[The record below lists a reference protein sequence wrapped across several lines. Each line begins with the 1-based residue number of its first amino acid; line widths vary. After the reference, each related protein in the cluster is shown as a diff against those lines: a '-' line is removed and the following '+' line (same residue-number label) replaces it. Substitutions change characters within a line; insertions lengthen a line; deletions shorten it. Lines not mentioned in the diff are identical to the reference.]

1 MTPSVEEVLYGGHDK
16 PGERNRLSLGFWEQ
30 MISTPLGRAV
40 LARFIS
46 RVGGEAAF
54 FVGIWGK
61 ATFEFRATATELAV
75 VMGAL
80 GLASLVGSLWSG
92 YMVDRFGPRRVL
104 VWFEIAFVPTALAV
118 TLAADLRQMT
128 LLVFLIG
135 LVGAPVYTA
144 VASLAPYLTDDPI
157 QLTRINSWLEGAGW
171 AAFIMGPAA
180 GALAVRYVSL
190 DSIFVLDAATSLIG
204 ALLVARIPLRPV
216 SRQPSHARLREE
228 LVAGA
233 RYAFS
238 RPDLRF
244 VLLAGTSV
252 WLAYGAFSALEPLF
266 YREVLRTGP
275 EALGWVNSVFGI
287 GLVAGTLVVPRLP
300 PFWRS
305 TRGLAVAVALNG
317 AAGFVYV
324 ATDRMPVVVLGA
336 VLWGWVIGLLVPVY
350 RTLLQTRTPHELTGR
365 VQATSQTLADTM
377 RLVPLLLVPLLAVR
391 FGVQP
396 VLIADVI
403 VLGLLGLALI
413 PVGRRY
419 ETVPLES

>member
-1 MTPSVEEVLYGGHDK
+1 
-16 PGERNRLSLGFWEQ
+16 
-30 MISTPLGRAV
+30 
-40 LARFIS
+40 
-46 RVGGEAAF
+46 
-54 FVGIWGK
+54 
-61 ATFEFRATATELAV
+61 
-75 VMGAL
+75 
-80 GLASLVGSLWSG
+80 
-92 YMVDRFGPRRVL
+92 
-104 VWFEIAFVPTALAV
+104 
-118 TLAADLRQMT
+118 
-128 LLVFLIG
+128 
-135 LVGAPVYTA
+135 VYTA
-144 VASLAPYLTDDPI
+144 VASLAPYLTDDPME
-157 QLTRINSWLEGAGW
+157 LARINSWLEGAGW

-204 ALLVARIPLRPV
+204 ALLVARIRLRPV
-216 SRQPSHARLREE
+216 STQKSHARLLEE
-228 LVAGA
+228 LIAGA
-233 RYAFS
+233 RFALS

-266 YREVLRTGP
+266 YREVLGTGP

-305 TRGLAVAVALNG
+305 TRGLAMAVALNG
-317 AAGFVYV
+317 AAGLLYV
-324 ATDRMPVVVLGA
+324 GTNRMAVVVAGA
-336 VLWGWVIGLLVPVY
+336 VVWGWVIGLLVPVY
-350 RTLLQTRTPHELTGR
+350 RTLLQTRTPHHLTGR

-403 VLGLLGLALI
+403 GLALLGLVLI
-413 PVGRRY
+413 PIAGRY
-419 ETVPLES
+419 VTVPSES